1 MELRDVVKGTMPV
14 KISVEST
21 AADALIAMME
31 GKTDF
36 LLVERTDINDAYGI
50 VTQRDIVE
58 KAVAEGNDLSEV
70 PITDIARKP
79 LVVTN
84 NLDLDIRWIAKKMA
98 DENVSKLAVFDRDN
112 FMGFVSDIDLL
123 MATIRDTHEQPT
135 KEAN

>member
-14 KISVEST
+14 RISVGST

-31 GKTDF
+31 NKTDF
-36 LLVERTDINDAYGI
+36 LLVDRTGIDDAYGI
-50 VTQRDIVE
+50 VTHRDIVE

-70 PITDIARKP
+70 PIADIARKP
-79 LVVTN
+79 LVATN

-98 DENVSKLAVFDRDN
+98 DEHVSKLAVFDRDN

-123 MATIRDTHEQPT
+123 KAAIGETHEKST

>member
-1 MELRDVVKGTMPV
+1 MELRDVVKGIMPV

-31 GKTDF
+31 SKTDF
-36 LLVERTDINDAYGI
+36 LLVERTSIDDAYGI

-123 MATIRDTHEQPT
+123 MAAIMDTHEQPA

>member
-31 GKTDF
+31 SKTDF
-36 LLVERTDINDAYGI
+36 LLVERTDIDDAYGI

-123 MATIRDTHEQPT
+123 MAAIRDAHEQPT

>member
-31 GKTDF
+31 SKTDF
-36 LLVERTDINDAYGI
+36 LLVERTDIDDAYGI